1 MVPRWCREIS
11 FYAAYTCTETDVVE
25 LIDWV
30 VDDDTLVMIL
40 ERPDDFMDLN
50 EYIKSTFLNEENAR
64 NLFVQLYATVVRC
77 HHNGVVHRDLK
88 LNNVLYNPKSGEMK
102 LIDFGSAECIK
113 EGPSA
118 NFSGTP
124 LYCPP
129 EFHANGR
136 FNGKLLDY
144 WALGVVLYATLK
156 GQLPFCNGKE
166 IQEFHKESTL
176 ALIDMDLS
184 LECEL
189 VIKNLL
195 ANEEIRSNKQNI
207 HDVVFAW
214 TKVKLTSDMS

>member
-1 MVPRWCREIS
+1 MTGTHTQCLVAIK
-11 FYAAYTCTETDVVE
+11 DVVGGCQ
-25 LIDWV
+25 
-30 VDDDTLVMIL
+30 LVCSFGKLSQKQII
-40 ERPDDFMDLN
+40 F
-50 EYIKSTFLNEENAR
+50 ST
-64 NLFVQLYATVVRC
+64 Q
-77 HHNGVVHRDLK
+77 
-88 LNNVLYNPKSGEMK
+88 
-102 LIDFGSAECIK
+102 